1 MAKVT
6 VDPVATRCP
15 MRALHIAMSSII
27 PVALLLAG
35 CHREDAGRAPEASPG
50 AAAPAPAA
58 RTESN
63 DPAIT
68 MRYSCQGD
76 TRIEILGES
85 ARALLP
91 DGRVVDLEKV
101 AGSMPPTFTG
111 DSLYFAIGSN
121 DAHLSQED
129 GGNELACTAQ

>member
-1 MAKVT
+1 
-6 VDPVATRCP
+6 
-15 MRALHIAMSSII
+15 MRVLHIAMSSIF
-27 PVALLLAG
+27 PVVALLAG
-35 CHREDAGRAPEASPG
+35 CNRHDAGQAPETTP
-50 AAAPAPAA
+50 AAAPSAP
-58 RTESN
+58 RSESN

-68 MRYSCQGD
+68 MRYACQGD
-76 TRIEILGES
+76 TRIEILGER

-91 DGRVVDLEKV
+91 DGRVVDMVKV